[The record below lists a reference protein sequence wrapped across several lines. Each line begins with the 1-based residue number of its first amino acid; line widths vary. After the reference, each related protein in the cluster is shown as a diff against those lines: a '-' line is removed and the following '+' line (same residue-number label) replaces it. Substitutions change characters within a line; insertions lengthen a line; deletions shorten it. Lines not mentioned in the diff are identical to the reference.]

1 MRKVLKRTDF
11 FGSSDMCHKRYR
23 KPVKKKVSL
32 GAFRNLCMRM
42 DEAITQDFFGNLKLM
57 LFWVQLFIIT
67 DFFIFHTKQNTP
79 NMSRI

>member
-1 MRKVLKRTDF
+1 VSQTLQKT
-11 FGSSDMCHKRYR
+11 GE
-23 KPVKKKVSL
+23 KKVSL

-42 DEAITQDFFGNLKLM
+42 DEANTQDFFGNLKLM